1 MLVNLINIAY
11 GAMKNLPY
19 QDEVF
24 AKYRTESVQEFRF
37 ILSEQIRAE
46 VFWAAF
52 VQNIENSIK
61 SNAVVKALKRL
72 IQKKGSYL

>member
-1 MLVNLINIAY
+1 
-11 GAMKNLPY
+11 MKILPY

-61 SNAVVKALKRL
+61 SNTVVKALKRL
-72 IQKKGSYL
+72 IQQKGSYL

>member
-1 MLVNLINIAY
+1 
-11 GAMKNLPY
+11 MKILPY

-37 ILSEQIRAE
+37 ILSEQIRVE